1 MANQIE
7 TIDRYMT
14 KQVLG
19 LFGIHELLYILNVHQ
34 SIYTKQKQKQKH
46 DKFEILKFCI
56 LFNLWA
62 ACDEQKVTK

>member
-19 LFGIHELLYILNVHQ
+19 LFGIHELLYILNVH
-34 SIYTKQKQKQKH
+34 
-46 DKFEILKFCI
+46 
-56 LFNLWA
+56 
-62 ACDEQKVTK
+62 